1 MTTPAPSTAER
12 GYLGHG
18 QAGDAAHW
26 WGQLEYDEPPDLRWP
41 YNLVAYDRMYK
52 KDAQVRSVLSAVA
65 LPVLRTTWRIDPA
78 DAREEVVALVAE
90 DLGLP
95 LIGEQPSATPVQGPG
110 RFSWYEHVS
119 DALLMLRY
127 GFMPFEQVYRED
139 RNVRGPG
146 RFRLRKLAAR
156 MPRTIEKINQAR
168 DGGLVSIEQRPFDGI
183 RPVPIPVRDLVMY
196 VHDKEPGSWLGN
208 SVLHAA
214 WVNWRLKDVGQRV
227 WAQALDRQGMGVPVY
242 KASDQSDPVK
252 AEAELQAGMALA
264 RAARAGTDAG
274 AGIPHGAEFDLI
286 GVTGGT
292 VDPEKHV
299 RYQDEQI
306 TRGPLLHFLNL
317 GTQTGSWALGSTFA
331 DFFTLSL
338 QALGERLAS
347 VATEH
352 VVRDLVAANW
362 GEAEPAP
369 RLVFDEI
376 GSRNAATA
384 QAIEQLVRAGVVL
397 PDRDL
402 EQFVRRSFALPP
414 KTVPSPSVP
423 GQPPGTTNSTAEA
436 QQQGATS

>member
-1 MTTPAPSTAER
+1 VTQPAPSTTER

-18 QAGDAAHW
+18 QAAGDAAYW
-26 WGQLEYDEPPDLRWP
+26 WSQLEFDEPPDLRWP
-41 YNLVAYDRMYK
+41 YNLVAYDRMYL
-52 KDAQVRSVLSAVA
+52 KDAQVRSVLNAVA
-65 LPVLRTTWRIDPA
+65 LPVLRTTWRIDPV
-78 DAREEVVALVAE
+78 DAREDVVALVAE

-95 LIGEQPSATPVQGPG
+95 LIGEQPSATPMQGPH
-110 RFSWYEHVS
+110 RFSWQEHVRQ
-119 DALLMLRY
+119 ALLMLRY

-139 RNVRGPG
+139 RQVRGPG

-168 DGGLVSIEQRPFDGI
+168 DGGLVSIEQRPLDGV

-196 VHDKEPGSWLGN
+196 VHDQEPGSWRGN

-214 WVNWRLKDVGQRV
+214 YVNWRLKDVGQRV
-227 WAQALDRQGMGVPVY
+227 WLQGLQRQGMGVTVY
-242 KASDQSDPVK
+242 KASEQPDPVK
-252 AEAELQAGMALA
+252 ADIELG
-264 RAARAGTDAG
+264 AGTDAG
-274 AGIPHGAEFDLI
+274 AGIPHGADLDLK
-286 GVTGGT
+286 GVRGTT

-306 TRGPLLHFLNL
+306 ARAVLAHFLNL

-338 QALGERLAS
+338 QALGEH
-347 VATEH
+347 VAGIATQH
-352 VVRDLVAANW
+352 IVRDLVAVNY

-384 QAIEQLVRAGVVL
+384 EAIDLLVRSKVVI

-423 GQPPGTTNSTAEA
+423 GQPPGATNSTVED